1 MCETIQIVVG
11 GLSFRFSLGDDV
23 ISHWNGRKGEASN
36 LRLLMAN
43 GQWREWADELP
54 SEGEGTQTQKSGA
67 RKPIIDALQQ
77 ALHSTNVM
85 VLLGSGAS
93 FSANNATGAAAPSMK
108 DLWIAVCDAYEAIL
122 PGKFNGLVKHLFGV
136 EPGIGTDGKAKTG
149 NIEALLSH
157 CKMMLEML
165 EAKRKAV
172 DAEAKA
178 DGKIATIPDPEIVR
192 LRDFVDTAEKTIL
205 ASVNFVTDGTNL
217 EAHTNLLVK
226 MARRSPE
233 KPRVRLF
240 TTNYDLCIE
249 EAALRIN
256 AVLID
261 GFSHS
266 AKQRYNR
273 DNFEHDIVRRRPSAS
288 QADYIDGVFHL
299 HKMHG
304 SVDWRR
310 QGENVIRSMDS
321 DLSTFKPVLIYPR
334 SSKYQEAFDAPYL
347 DQFAAF
353 QAALREPDT
362 TILVSGFGFADDH
375 ISAPIWAA
383 LQSNLTLRFVLCDV
397 AFIAEPKLDGGEH
410 DIPVDQTG
418 RNTHQKRIL
427 NLALLGDRR
436 VTILNGR
443 FEDLA
448 AAIPM
453 IEGRTDRQ
461 RIEELI
467 AAVNGAVQS

>member
-1 MCETIQIVVG
+1 MPSYWDE
-11 GLSFRFSLGDDV
+11 RPGD
-23 ISHWNGRKGEASN
+23 ASN
-36 LRLLMAN
+36 LRLLTAN
-43 GQWREWADELP
+43 KQWRQWSDDAPDE
-54 SEGEGTQTQKSGA
+54 QSGQA
-67 RKPIIDALQQ
+67 PKPGAKRQIVDALQQ

-85 VLLGSGAS
+85 LLLGSGAS
-93 FSANNATGAAAPSMK
+93 FCAKNASGVRAPSMK
-108 DLWIAVCDAYEAIL
+108 DLWIAVRSAYEAVS
-122 PGKFNGLVKHLFGV
+122 PGGFNGIVKSLFGV
-136 EPGIGTDGKAKTG
+136 EPGVDEDNKPKAG

-157 CKMMLEML
+157 CKMTLEML
-165 EAKRKAV
+165 EAKSRTMK
-172 DAEAKA
+172 EALA
-178 DGKIATIPDPEIVR
+178 GGQVPLPDNDIEKLTLFIN
-192 LRDFVDTAEKTIL
+192 TAEKAIL
-205 ASVNFVTDGTNL
+205 ASVNFVTDTTEL
-217 EAHTNLLVK
+217 VAHTNLLMK
-226 MARRSPE
+226 LARRSPE
-233 KPRVRLF
+233 KPRVRIF

-249 EAALRIN
+249 EAALRLN

-266 AKQRYNR
+266 ARQRYNR

-310 QGENVIRSMDS
+310 QGEVVVRSMES
-321 DLSTFKPVLIYPR
+321 DLSTYLPVLIYPR

-362 TILVSGFGFADDH
+362 TIIISGFGFADDH

-383 LQSNLTLRFVLCDV
+383 LQSNLSLNLVLCDV
-397 AFIAEPKLDGGEH
+397 AFVQDSKLENEDHE
-410 DIPVDQTG
+410 IPLNMEG
-418 RNTHQKRIL
+418 RNTHHQRIL
-427 NLALLGDRR
+427 NLAILGDRR

-443 FEDLA
+443 FQDLA
-448 AAIPM
+448 EAIPM

-467 AAVNGAVQS
+467 AAVNSAVHQ

>member
-1 MCETIQIVVG
+1 MTSYWE
-11 GLSFRFSLGDDV
+11 
-23 ISHWNGRKGEASN
+23 HRKGEASN
-36 LRLLMAN
+36 LRLLTPN
-43 GQWREWADELP
+43 GQWRDWADAPLE
-54 SEGEGTQTQKSGA
+54 EGGGPQVQRPGA
-67 RKPIIDALQQ
+67 KKQIEDALQQ
-77 ALHSTNVM
+77 GLHSTNVM

-93 FSANNATGAAAPSMK
+93 FSATNAVGASAPSMK
-108 DLWIAVCDAYEAIL
+108 DLWIAVRDAYEAIL
-122 PGKFNGLVKHLFGV
+122 PGAFNGIVKGLFGV
-136 EPGIGTDGKAKTG
+136 EPGIGIDGNPKTG

-165 EAKRKAV
+165 EAKRKAI
-172 DAEAKA
+172 DEESKLP
-178 DGKIATIPDPEIVR
+178 GIPDPQIVN
-192 LRDFVDTAEKTIL
+192 LRDFVGTAEKTIL
-205 ASVNFVTDGTNL
+205 ASVNFVADETNL
-217 EAHTNLLVK
+217 EAHTKLLMK
-226 MARRSPE
+226 LARRSPE
-233 KPRVRLF
+233 KPRVRIF

-249 EAALRIN
+249 EAALRLN

-310 QGENVIRSMDS
+310 QGEKVIRSMDT
-321 DLSTFKPVLIYPR
+321 DLDTFKPVLIYPR

-347 DQFAAF
+347 DQFASF

-362 TILVSGFGFADDH
+362 TIIISGFGFADDH

-383 LQSNLTLRFVLCDV
+383 LQSNLSLRLILCDV
-397 AFIAEPKLDGGEH
+397 AFIAEPQLDGGEH
-410 DIPVDQTG
+410 EIPVDLTR

-467 AAVNGAVQS
+467 AAVNGAVKS